1 MYYRLIETIVVLTNL
16 FTQDNGI
23 LADQRRLTVAVTR
36 AKHKLIIV
44 ADRNAISQYA
54 PFVKLFNIVQAKNII
69 DVNDASYDFTWESI
83 VESFKE
89 NMRG

>member
-1 MYYRLIETIVVLTNL
+1 MVKITVVLTNL

-36 AKHKLIIV
+36 AKHKLIII
-44 ADRNAISQYA
+44 ADRNTISQYA
-54 PFVKLFNIVQAKNII
+54 PFVKLFNIVQAKNVIN
-69 DVNDASYDFTWESI
+69 VNDASYDFTWESI
-83 VESFKE
+83 VESMKE